1 MNKILY
7 LKEVPFAK
15 KLFGFVILILGLY
28 FFIYNIIMG
37 SIFIAIGLNL
47 IYTEGSEINLD
58 NNTYRNLK
66 SIFGIHFG
74 KWKPCPQ
81 FEYVSVFKTKEN
93 QTINVIS
100 ATTTITSDIIYL
112 NLFYNK
118 NKHFTFYKT
127 EDKADAFKI
136 AKKIQL
142 KLGIDVLDAT
152 EKESKWVED

>member
-1 MNKILY
+1 
-7 LKEVPFAK
+7 
-15 KLFGFVILILGLY
+15 
-28 FFIYNIIMG
+28 MG

-47 IYTEGSEINLD
+47 ISTEGSEINLE

-74 KWKPCPQ
+74 KWKPCPK

-118 NKHFTFYKT
+118 NKHLTFYKT
-127 EDKADAFKI
+127 EDKEDAFKV
-136 AKKIQL
+136 AKKIQS

-152 EKESKWVED
+152 EKESKWIEE

>member
-1 MNKILY
+1 
-7 LKEVPFAK
+7 
-15 KLFGFVILILGLY
+15 
-28 FFIYNIIMG
+28 MG

-47 IYTEGSEINLD
+47 ISTEGSEINLE

-118 NKHFTFYKT
+118 NKHLTFYKT
-127 EDKADAFKI
+127 EDKEDAFKV
-136 AKKIQL
+136 AKKIQS

-152 EKESKWVED
+152 EKESKWIEE